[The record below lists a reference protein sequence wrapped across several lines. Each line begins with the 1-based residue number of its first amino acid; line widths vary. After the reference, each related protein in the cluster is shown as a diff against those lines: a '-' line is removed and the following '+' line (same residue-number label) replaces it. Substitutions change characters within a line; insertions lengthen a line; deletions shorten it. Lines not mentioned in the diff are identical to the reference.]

1 MRILYDSKNPFYKD
15 PFGPLKE
22 EQECRVRIRIPE
34 SCCTLT
40 VEIRLENEA
49 GRELAFPLEKE
60 AVEGPYG
67 LWSGTFSLSEPGLFF
82 YRFFLHTET
91 TDFSLFKQ
99 GYDQT
104 NMEAGEKWQ
113 LSCLP
118 KDFHVPGFYAG
129 KVMYQIFPDRF
140 CRAGHVN
147 LHGKLKPYTIHERET
162 ETPQWRPDQEGR
174 VLNNDFFGGTLRGVE
189 KKLPYLASLGVSVLY
204 LNPIFKAF
212 SNHRYDTADYK
223 KIDEM
228 LGTERQF
235 RSLCRSAH
243 EYGMRVILD
252 GVFSHTG
259 SNSRYFDKEKAFGGH
274 GAYCDPASPYRSWYE
289 FQDYPD
295 RYTAWW
301 GIDTLPCVNELDE
314 SFLRF
319 VIDGED
325 SVIAH
330 WLRAGAD
337 GFRLDVADELPDA
350 FIARLRR
357 RMKEIDPQ
365 ALLIGEVWEDASNK
379 CSYNVRRRYFT
390 GGELDS
396 VMNYPFRRALIDFVT
411 GRDGG
416 EALRDTVMS
425 IAENYPPEVL
435 QTLMNFLSTH
445 DTPRILTLLGC
456 PNPPESREDRA
467 AFRLSPESRELA
479 LKRLFCAAFLQFS
492 LPGMP
497 CLYYGDEIGMEGFE
511 DPFCRGFFEWET
523 AEESPL
529 PAFFSEL
536 SSLRAAHPALWEG
549 SVRVETNGAGVVAVA
564 RQNHRESLR
573 AVVNA
578 SPHPATLTPTGE
590 ILFSHEAVRGA
601 ENLVLPP
608 YGFFME
614 SLQEERNIQ

>member
-34 SCCTLT
+34 SCRTLT

-60 AVEGPYG
+60 AIEGPYG
-67 LWSGTFSLSEPGLFF
+67 LWSGTFLLSEPGLFF

-147 LHGKLKPYTIHERET
+147 LHGKLKPYTVHERET
-162 ETPQWRPDQEGR
+162 ETPQWRPDHEGR
-174 VLNNDFFGGTLRGVE
+174 VLNNDFFGGTLRGIE

-252 GVFSHTG
+252 GDRVLLVTEMTKSD
-259 SNSRYFDKEKAFGGH
+259 SEAILKR
-274 GAYCDPASPYRSWYE
+274 
-289 FQDYPD
+289 D
-295 RYTAWW
+295 RYEAPR
-301 GIDTLPCVNELDE
+301 GVYFSIEYVLD
-314 SFLRF
+314 
-319 VIDGED
+319 
-325 SVIAH
+325 AQT
-330 WLRAGAD
+330 
-337 GFRLDVADELPDA
+337 FRLLERVEKLHSFGSVQEYSRLTANYDAD
-350 FIARLRR
+350 
-357 RMKEIDPQ
+357 
-365 ALLIGEVWEDASNK
+365 
-379 CSYNVRRRYFT
+379 
-390 GGELDS
+390 
-396 VMNYPFRRALIDFVT
+396 
-411 GRDGG
+411 
-416 EALRDTVMS
+416 
-425 IAENYPPEVL
+425 PPEGISRIRSHMIESELRTVIII
-435 QTLMNFLSTH
+435 
-445 DTPRILTLLGC
+445 TPSETGTVVVSGLARVG
-456 PNPPESREDRA
+456 DRA
-467 AFRLSPESRELA
+467 EVVVP
-479 LKRLFCAAFLQFS
+479 
-492 LPGMP
+492 
-497 CLYYGDEIGMEGFE
+497 EGFALYS
-511 DPFCRGFFEWET
+511 DPEGKIPFEKET
-523 AEESPL
+523 D
-529 PAFFSEL
+529 
-536 SSLRAAHPALWEG
+536 LRAAN
-549 SVRVETNGAGVVAVA
+549 T
-564 RQNHRESLR
+564 
-573 AVVNA
+573 
-578 SPHPATLTPTGE
+578 TLY
-590 ILFSHEAVRGA
+590 LFPQANKG
-601 ENLVLPP
+601 
-608 YGFFME
+608 
-614 SLQEERNIQ
+614 